1 MVHAFSLF
9 TLFQDTYDQIFA
21 GLSPI
26 DNVLIMVHSEVAQ
39 CAVVTSKPSYVNG
52 GYNLLPLRIREF

>member
-9 TLFQDTYDQIFA
+9 TCFQDTHDQIFA

-26 DNVLIMVHSEVAQ
+26 DYVLIMVHSEVAW
-39 CAVVTSKPSYVNG
+39 CSVITSIPSYVSG
-52 GYNLLPLRIREF
+52 GHNLLPLRISEF